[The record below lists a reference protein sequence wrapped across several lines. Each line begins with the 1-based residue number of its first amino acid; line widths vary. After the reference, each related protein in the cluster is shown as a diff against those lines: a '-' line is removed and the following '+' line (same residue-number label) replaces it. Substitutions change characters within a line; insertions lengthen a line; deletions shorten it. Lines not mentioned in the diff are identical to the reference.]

1 MAVLQMVFADLT
13 GSDTVTP
20 KVDISDMA
28 PEAPRG
34 WYATPYKTADGEEIT
49 KARFFRS
56 PIAKTRPIRF
66 CSSLKMQR
74 VGVAIQSR

>member
-1 MAVLQMVFADLT
+1 MEVAETRDVAGFMAVLQMVFADLT

-49 KARFFRS
+49 KARFSRS
-56 PIAKTRPIRF
+56 PIAKKVDQYAF
-66 CSSLKMQR
+66 AA
-74 VGVAIQSR
+74 V